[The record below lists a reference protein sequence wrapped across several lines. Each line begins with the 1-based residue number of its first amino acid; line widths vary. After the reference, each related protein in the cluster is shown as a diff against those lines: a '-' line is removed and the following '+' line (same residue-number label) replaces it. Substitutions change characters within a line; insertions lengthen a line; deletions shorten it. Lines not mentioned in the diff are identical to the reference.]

1 MGFDSF
7 LGNPQAVAAVREM
20 LASGRV
26 PGALLFAGPEGV
38 GKKTLALMLAK
49 ALVCERG
56 GADFCDQCARCRKA
70 EQMFA
75 TAREDLARRREIKE
89 SARRVEGLVYFDLQI
104 IEPLTK
110 FILTEQIR
118 QLRAVAYTRPFEF
131 PRRIFILD
139 EAQTIHW
146 QAVDL
151 LLKVL
156 EEPPETTSF
165 ILICP
170 NAFEL
175 RSTIRSRCL
184 RVAFQPVEQTLI
196 QDLLARE
203 KKLTEP
209 QKALAARVAA
219 GSVARA
225 RTFDPAEYE
234 RRRQPWLDFLEAM
247 ARRRAPGAAADWR
260 LLFDSAR
267 ALAENRDDFEGT
279 LKVGYSLLSD
289 LLHIL
294 LEPAADAVVN
304 VDLTARLQGWA
315 PKLTLGG
322 IEKLKGGLD
331 QAYRLQI
338 RNVNPQL
345 GFETLGIDVRL
356 SIEDGFSIDPRQSAI
371 ENSADGQRGTSA
383 RHPTL

>member
-1 MGFDSF
+1 
-7 LGNPQAVAAVREM
+7 
-20 LASGRV
+20 
-26 PGALLFAGPEGV
+26 
-38 GKKTLALMLAK
+38 
-49 ALVCERG
+49 
-56 GADFCDQCARCRKA
+56 
-70 EQMFA
+70 
-75 TAREDLARRREIKE
+75 LARRRESKE

-118 QLRAVAYTRPFEF
+118 QLRAIAYTRPFEF
-131 PRRIFILD
+131 PRRVFMID

-175 RSTIRSRCL
+175 RSTIRSRCM
-184 RVAFQPVEQTLI
+184 RVAFQPVEQSLI
-196 QDLLARE
+196 QELLARE
-203 KKLTEP
+203 RKLTEP
-209 QKALAARVAA
+209 QRALAGRVAA

-225 RTFDPAEYE
+225 RAFDPAEYE

-247 ARRRAPGAAADWR
+247 ALRGAPGGAVDWR
-260 LLFDSAR
+260 QVFDSAR

-289 LLHIL
+289 LMHTL
-294 LEPAADAVVN
+294 LDPAAEEVVN
-304 VDLTARLQGWA
+304 VDLAARLQGWA

-322 IEKLKGGLD
+322 IEKLKAGLD

-356 SIEDGFSIDPRQSAI
+356 SMGD
-371 ENSADGQRGTSA
+371 
-383 RHPTL
+383 

>member
-1 MGFDSF
+1 MSFDSF
-7 LGNPQAVAAVREM
+7 LGNPQAVATVREM
-20 LASGRV
+20 LATGRV
-26 PGALLFAGPEGV
+26 PGALLFAGPDGV

-49 ALVCERG
+49 ALVCGRDA
-56 GADFCDQCARCRKA
+56 ADFCDQCTHCRKA

-75 TAREDLARRREIKE
+75 TAREDSARRRESKDA
-89 SARRVEGLVYFDLQI
+89 ARRVEGLVYLDLQI

-118 QLRAVAYTRPFEF
+118 QLRAIAYTRPFEF
-131 PRRIFILD
+131 PRRVFILD
-139 EAQTIHW
+139 EAQTVHW

-175 RSTIRSRCL
+175 RSTIRSRCT
-184 RVAFQPVEQTLI
+184 RVVFQPVDQTLI
-196 QDLLARE
+196 QDLVARE
-203 KKLTEP
+203 RKLTEP

-225 RTFDPAEYE
+225 RAFDPAEYE
-234 RRRQPWLDFLEAM
+234 RRRQPWLEFLEAM
-247 ARRRAPGAAADWR
+247 VSRPAPGAAADWR
-260 LLFDSAR
+260 LTFDSAR
-267 ALAENRDDFEGT
+267 ALTENRDDFEGT
-279 LKVGYSLLSD
+279 LKIGYSLLSD
-289 LLHIL
+289 LLHVL
-294 LEPAADAVVN
+294 LDPEANRVVN

-322 IEKLKGGLD
+322 IEKIKAGLD

-345 GFETLGIDVRL
+345 GFETLGIDVRS
-356 SIEDGFSIDPRQSAI
+356 SI
-371 ENSADGQRGTSA
+371 AD
-383 RHPTL
+383 

>member
-20 LASGRV
+20 LAGGRV

-38 GKKTLALMLAK
+38 GKKTLALMMAK
-49 ALVCERG
+49 ARVCERG
-56 GADFCDQCARCRKA
+56 PTDFCDQCAHCRKA
-70 EQMFA
+70 DQIFA
-75 TAREDLARRREIKE
+75 TEQEDSARRRESKD
-89 SARRVEGLVYFDLQI
+89 SARRVEGLVYFDLQL

-118 QLRAVAYTRPFEF
+118 QLRTIAYTRPFEF

-139 EAQTIHW
+139 EAQAIHW

-165 ILICP
+165 ILICAS
-170 NAFEL
+170 AFEL
-175 RSTIRSRCL
+175 RSTIRSRCM
-184 RVAFQPVEQTLI
+184 RVAFQPVDQTLI
-196 QDLLARE
+196 EGLLARE
-203 KKLTEP
+203 KKLTDP

-225 RTFDPAEYE
+225 RAFDPADYE

-247 ARRRAPGAAADWR
+247 ARRGPPGTTVDWR
-260 LLFDSAR
+260 LVFDSAR

-289 LLHIL
+289 LLHVL
-294 LEPAADAVVN
+294 LNPEADVVVN
-304 VDLTARLQGWA
+304 VDLMPRLQGWA
-315 PKLTLGG
+315 PKLTLSG
-322 IEKLKGGLD
+322 IEKLKAGLD
-331 QAYRLQI
+331 QANRLQI

-345 GFETLGIDVRL
+345 GFETLGIEVISGREPDSR
-356 SIEDGFSIDPRQSAI
+356 
-371 ENSADGQRGTSA
+371 
-383 RHPTL
+383 

>member
-1 MGFDSF
+1 MGLDSF
-7 LGNPQAVAAVREM
+7 LGNPQAVEAVREM
-20 LASGRV
+20 LANGRV
-26 PGALLFAGPEGV
+26 PGALLFTGPEGV
-38 GKKTLALMLAK
+38 GKKTLALMMAK

-56 GADFCDQCARCRKA
+56 AADFCDQCARCRKA

-75 TAREDLARRREIKE
+75 AAREDLARRREIKE

-118 QLRAVAYTRPFEF
+118 QIRAVAYTRPFEF

-139 EAQTIHW
+139 EAQAIHW

-175 RSTIRSRCL
+175 RSTIRSRCM
-184 RVAFQPVEQTLI
+184 RVAFQPVEQALI

-234 RRRQPWLDFLEAM
+234 RRRQPWVDFLDAL
-247 ARRRAPGAAADWR
+247 ARRGAPSAPVDWR
-260 LLFDSAR
+260 LVFDSAR

-294 LEPAADAVVN
+294 LDPAADAIVN
-304 VDLTARLQGWA
+304 VDLTGRLQGWA

-322 IEKLKGGLD
+322 IEKLKAGLD

-356 SIEDGFSIDPRQSAI
+356 SI
-371 ENSADGQRGTSA
+371 AD
-383 RHPTL
+383 

>member
-7 LGNPQAVAAVREM
+7 IGNPDAVKSARAMVAA
-20 LASGRV
+20 GRL
-26 PGALLFAGPEGV
+26 PGALLFAGPDGV

-49 ALVCERG
+49 ALVCERNS
-56 GADFCDQCARCRKA
+56 ANFCDECPRCRKA
-70 EQMFA
+70 GQMFT
-75 TAREDLARRREIKE
+75 TAQEDLARRREIKE

-104 IEPLTK
+104 IEPITK
-110 FILTEQIR
+110 FILTEQVR
-118 QLRAVAYTRPFEF
+118 QLRTVAYTRPFEF
-131 PRRIFILD
+131 PRRLFILD
-139 EAQTIHW
+139 EAQAIHW

-175 RSTIRSRCL
+175 RSTIRSRCTRL
-184 RVAFQPVEQTLI
+184 AFQPVDQALI
-196 QDLLARE
+196 QGLLARE
-203 KKLTEP
+203 KKLPES
-209 QKALAARVAA
+209 QNALAARVAA

-225 RTFDPAEYE
+225 LSFDPAEYE
-234 RRRQPWLDFLEAM
+234 RRRKPWLDFLEAT
-247 ARRRAPGAAADWR
+247 ARRGPPNEAADWR
-260 LLFDSAR
+260 SIFDSAR
-267 ALAENRDDFEGT
+267 ALAENRDDFEET

-289 LLHIL
+289 LLHCL
-294 LEPAADAVVN
+294 LDQGADAIVN
-304 VDLTARLQGWA
+304 IDSTERLNRWA

-322 IEKLKGGLD
+322 IAKLKAGLD

-345 GFETLGIDVRL
+345 GFETLGIDMV
-356 SIEDGFSIDPRQSAI
+356 SGG
-371 ENSADGQRGTSA
+371 NSGLT
-383 RHPTL
+383 

>member
-1 MGFDSF
+1 VTSLDSGWVLAPKDMGFDSF
-7 LGNPQAVAAVREM
+7 LGNPQAVEAVREM
-20 LASGRV
+20 LASGRL

-56 GADFCDQCARCRKA
+56 AADFCDQCFRCRKA
-70 EQMFA
+70 EHMIA
-75 TAREDLARRREIKE
+75 TSRDDLARRRESKDA
-89 SARRVEGLVYFDLQI
+89 ARRVEGLVYFDLQI

-118 QLRAVAYTRPFEF
+118 QLRAIAYTRPFEF

-139 EAQTIHW
+139 EAQAIHW

-175 RSTIRSRCL
+175 RSTIRSRCM
-184 RVAFQPVEQTLI
+184 RVTFQPVEQALI
-196 QDLLARE
+196 RDLLARE

-225 RTFDPAEYE
+225 RSFDPAEYE
-234 RRRQPWLDFLEAM
+234 RRRQPWVDFLEAM
-247 ARRRAPGAAADWR
+247 ARRGAPGAMTDWR
-260 LLFDSAR
+260 LVFDSAR

-279 LKVGYSLLSD
+279 LKLGYSLLSD

-294 LEPAADAVVN
+294 MEPTADAVVN

-322 IEKLKGGLD
+322 IEKLKVGLD

-338 RNVNPQL
+338 RNVNSQL
-345 GFETLGIDVRL
+345 GFETLGIDVR
-356 SIEDGFSIDPRQSAI
+356 FSL
-371 ENSADGQRGTSA
+371 AD
-383 RHPTL
+383 

>member
-7 LGNPQAVAAVREM
+7 LGNPQALEAVREM
-20 LASGRV
+20 LAGRRV
-26 PGALLFAGPEGV
+26 PGALLFSGPEGV
-38 GKKTLALMLAK
+38 GKKTLALMMAK

-75 TAREDLARRREIKE
+75 AAREDLARRREIKE

-118 QLRAVAYTRPFEF
+118 QIRAVAYTRPFEF

-139 EAQTIHW
+139 QGQAIHW

-175 RSTIRSRCL
+175 RSTIRSRCM
-184 RVAFQPVEQTLI
+184 RIAFQPVEQALI
-196 QDLLARE
+196 QDLLSRE
-203 KKLTEP
+203 KKLTDS
-209 QKALAARVAA
+209 QKVLAARVAA

-234 RRRQPWLDFLEAM
+234 RRRRPWVDFLEALS
-247 ARRRAPGAAADWR
+247 RQGAPSAPLDWR
-260 LLFDSAR
+260 GVFDSAR

-279 LKVGYSLLSD
+279 LKIGYSLFSD

-294 LEPAADAVVN
+294 LDPAGDAVVN
-304 VDLTARLQGWA
+304 VDLTARLKGWA

-322 IEKLKGGLD
+322 IEKLKAGLD

-345 GFETLGIDVRL
+345 GFETLGIDVRS
-356 SIEDGFSIDPRQSAI
+356 SITD
-371 ENSADGQRGTSA
+371 
-383 RHPTL
+383 

>member
-7 LGNPQAVAAVREM
+7 IGNPQAVEAVREM
-20 LASGRV
+20 LATGRV
-26 PGALLFAGPEGV
+26 PGSLLFAGPEGV

-56 GADFCDQCARCRKA
+56 EGDFCDQCSRCRKT
-70 EQMFA
+70 EQMFTA
-75 TAREDLARRREIKE
+75 AREDLARRRESKDT
-89 SARRVEGLVYFDLQI
+89 ARRVEGLVYFDLQI

-118 QLRAVAYTRPFEF
+118 QLRAIAYTRPFEF
-131 PRRIFILD
+131 PRRIFIVD

-156 EEPPETTSF
+156 EEPPESTSF

-175 RSTIRSRCL
+175 RSTIRSRCA
-184 RVAFQPVEQTLI
+184 RVAFQPVDPTLI

-203 KKLTEP
+203 MKLTDP

-225 RTFDPAEYE
+225 LTFDPAEYE

-247 ARRRAPGAAADWR
+247 ARRGAPGAAVDWR
-260 LLFDSAR
+260 LVFDSAR

-289 LLHIL
+289 LMHVL
-294 LEPAADAVVN
+294 LNPAAQAVVN
-304 VDLTARLQGWA
+304 VDLTARLKGWA

-322 IEKLKGGLD
+322 IERLKSGLD

-345 GFETLGIDVRL
+345 GFETLGIEMISGR
-356 SIEDGFSIDPRQSAI
+356 DPAS
-371 ENSADGQRGTSA
+371 
-383 RHPTL
+383 H

>member
-38 GKKTLALMLAK
+38 GKTTLALMLAK
-49 ALVCERG
+49 ALVCERDAG
-56 GADFCDQCARCRKA
+56 DFCDQCARCRKA
-70 EQMFA
+70 EEMFA
-75 TAREDLARRREIKE
+75 AAREDLARRREIKE

-118 QLRAVAYTRPFEF
+118 QLRAVAYTRPFEL

-139 EAQTIHW
+139 DAQTIHW

-156 EEPPETTSF
+156 EEPPATTSF
-165 ILICP
+165 ILVCP

-175 RSTIRSRCL
+175 RSTLRSRCTRL
-184 RVAFQPVEQTLI
+184 TFQPVDAVLI
-196 QDLLARE
+196 EDLLARE
-203 KKLTEP
+203 RKLTGP
-209 QKALAARVAA
+209 QRALAARVAA

-247 ARRRAPGAAADWR
+247 ARPGAPGTTADWR
-260 LLFDSAR
+260 LVLDSAR

-289 LLHIL
+289 LLHL
-294 LEPAADAVVN
+294 LLDPATDAVVN
-304 VDLTARLQGWA
+304 VDLTTRLQGWA
-315 PKLTLGG
+315 PKLALGG
-322 IEKLKGGLD
+322 IEKLKAGLD

-356 SIEDGFSIDPRQSAI
+356 SI
-371 ENSADGQRGTSA
+371 AD
-383 RHPTL
+383 

>member
-26 PGALLFAGPEGV
+26 PGALLFAGPDGV

-56 GADFCDQCARCRKA
+56 GADFCDQCPRCRKA
-70 EQMFA
+70 GQMLT

-89 SARRVEGLVYFDLQI
+89 SSRRVDGLVYFDLQLL
-104 IEPLTK
+104 EPLTK
-110 FILTEQIR
+110 FILAEQIR
-118 QLRAVAYTRPFEF
+118 QLRAVAYTRPFEL
-131 PRRIFILD
+131 PRRIFVVD
-139 EAQTIHW
+139 DAQTIHW

-156 EEPPETTSF
+156 EEPAETTSF

-175 RSTIRSRCL
+175 RSTIRSRCT
-184 RVAFQPVEQTLI
+184 RIPFQPVDEALI

-203 KKLTEP
+203 SKLTGP
-209 QKALAARVAA
+209 QKTLAARVAA

-234 RRRQPWLDFLEAM
+234 RRRRPWLDFLEATT
-247 ARRRAPGAAADWR
+247 RLGATADWQMVM
-260 LLFDSAR
+260 DSAR
-267 ALAENRDDFEGT
+267 GLAENRDDLEGT
-279 LKVGYSLLSD
+279 LHVGYTLLSD
-289 LLHIL
+289 LMHL
-294 LEPAADAVVN
+294 LLNPAADAIVN
-304 VDLTARLQGWA
+304 VDLTSRLKGWA
-315 PKLTLGG
+315 PKLTLGE
-322 IEKLKGGLD
+322 IEKLKAGLD
-331 QAYRLQI
+331 EAYRLQI

-345 GFETLGIDVRL
+345 GFETLGIEMVA
-356 SIEDGFSIDPRQSAI
+356 G
-371 ENSADGQRGTSA
+371 
-383 RHPTL
+383 RHPGSS